1 MATGVCSSSSNN
13 NKNNVARAIGV
24 GFCCCGGIFL
34 GEGLANH
41 KICSAFE
48 QRQTTHTHKQTYSMS
63 RTQCGCPLHVCM
75 VRSVEVFRLR
85 LRAAKC
91 LLNRFNLFVKL
102 PLNLYSCLADMKEAF
117 VVRPLSPTP
126 LLKPPFLCY
135 GVWQS
140 VETTTATETEAC
152 PMCSQTY
159 LG

>member
-1 MATGVCSSSSNN
+1 MATGVCRTSSNN
-13 NKNNVARAIGV
+13 NKDNAVRAIGV

-48 QRQTTHTHKQTYSMS
+48 QTQTTHTHKQTYGMS
-63 RTQCGCPLHVCM
+63 RTQCGCLLHVCM
-75 VRSVEVFRLR
+75 VRSVEVFRLQ

-117 VVRPLSPTP
+117 VVRPASPTP
-126 LLKPPFLCY
+126 LLNPLLRCCC
-135 GVWQS
+135 VWQS
-140 VETTTATETEAC
+140 VETATATETEAC